1 MKFQLV
7 LVVAIVI
14 GNYSM
19 GQKIASHGATD
30 TLLFNEF
37 YDMPGNPTVLSYNYT
52 NGNGYF
58 FGTNF
63 IDVDQVS
70 TTPYEPGAQA
80 FAQGFKLD
88 TNESYHILDILVRV
102 GVKVKSSVTGT
113 PLILSVHYLD
123 DSSNY
128 TVNTATGSIEY
139 TIGSPG
145 TSLGSASIA
154 WDNILTGAN
163 QYSVAHF
170 NNPIYVEKNFTV
182 VVDLIDFYLNGDK
195 IGLWTSSSGGGS
207 AIYGNEF
214 TLWLYP
220 NPLLWLQV
228 NHIYSSV
235 NRAIA
240 IFPVVDDGTF
250 SIDDE
255 NFYRGMKLGQS
266 YPNPTTDFATIE
278 YQLEKQAPISL
289 EICDATGKVVHNE
302 NLGDMPAG
310 LHSIKIDAKELAP
323 GIFYYTLFSG
333 NEHITKKM
341 LVK

>member
-1 MKFQLV
+1 MI
-7 LVVAIVI
+7 AIFI

-19 GQKIASHGATD
+19 SQKIGSLGATD

-37 YDMPGNPTVLSYNYT
+37 YNMPGNPTVLSYNYT

-63 IDVDQVS
+63 IDVDQVA
-70 TTPYEPGAQA
+70 TTPFEPGAQA

-88 TNESYHILDILVRV
+88 TNESYHIIDILVRV
-102 GVKVKSSVTGT
+102 GVKIKASTNGT
-113 PLILSVHYLD
+113 PLILSVHKLD
-123 DSSNY
+123 DSSTY
-128 TVNTATGSIEY
+128 TVNTSSGSLEY

-154 WDNILTGAN
+154 WNEIMTGAN

-170 NNPIYVEKNFTV
+170 NNPIFVDKNFTV

-228 NHIYSSV
+228 SHIYSSV

-255 NFYRGMKLGQS
+255 DFYRGMKLGQS

-278 YQLEKQAPISL
+278 FQLQKQSKTSI
-289 EICDATGKVVHNE
+289 EICDASGKVVHYE
-302 NLGDMPAG
+302 DLGEMPVG
-310 LHSIKIDAKELAP
+310 IHSIKIDAKKMGS
-323 GIFYYTLFSG
+323 GIFYYTLFAG
-333 NEHITKKM
+333 NEHITKRM
-341 LVK
+341 IVE